1 MEIEIII
8 LSSNE
13 KFFHL
18 FVKKNHEATGS
29 YDFSFFR
36 IWIVAVNFIV
46 KIAPITPR
54 RRSLGQ
60 IKILNRKKRSSCRI
74 HIHILRKLNAF
85 KKQSRWIAFENT
97 NISSKFSH
105 FKCLFIDLSICSHH
119 LLIFLILSVICYIC
133 IHYRVFIYSISLLP
147 VLDLSYI

>member
-1 MEIEIII
+1 M
-8 LSSNE
+8 SSNQ

-18 FVKKNHEATGS
+18 FVKKRHEATGS

-97 NISSKFSH
+97 NISSKFLILNV
-105 FKCLFIDLSICSHH
+105 CLLIYLCFHH